1 MYLLKKSLIIATF
14 FLVTL
19 AINSCGIYKKTDAP
33 VNVDDRIQKNIEEG
47 RGIKF
52 GDKRNK
58 KGVGVASFAAANPM
72 WQATLDTLD
81 FMVLSSA
88 DYGGGIVITDWYSS
102 SENNNEFI
110 KITVRFLS
118 DEIRADGLN
127 IIIHEKKCD
136 ELKNCKVKKVK
147 SNLVTEI
154 KLKILK
160 RAVLI
165 DKKLTKKKVKEFRK
179 QFPKREAPKE

>member
-1 MYLLKKSLIIATF
+1 MYLLKKSLIISTF

-19 AINSCGIYKKTDAP
+19 TINSCGIYKKTDAP
-33 VNVDDRIQKNIEEG
+33 VNVDDRIRKNIEEG
-47 RGIKF
+47 RGVKF
-52 GDKRNK
+52 GDKRN

-118 DEIRADGLN
+118 DEIRADGLS

-147 SNLVTEI
+147 SNLATEI
-154 KLKILK
+154 KLKILR

-165 DKKLTKKKVKEFRK
+165 DKKLTEKKVEEFRK
-179 QFPKREAPKE
+179 QFPKRESPKN

>member
-14 FLVTL
+14 FLMAL

-33 VNVDDRIQKNIEEG
+33 VNVDDRVRKNIEEG
-47 RGIKF
+47 RGVKF
-52 GDKRNK
+52 GDKRN

-81 FMVLSSA
+81 FMILSSA
-88 DYGGGIVITDWYSS
+88 DYGGGIIITDWYNS
-102 SENNNEFI
+102 SENYNEFI

-118 DEIRADGLN
+118 DEIRADGLS

-147 SNLVTEI
+147 SNLATEI
-154 KLKILK
+154 KLKILR

-165 DKKLTKKKVKEFRK
+165 DKKLTKKKVEEFRK
-179 QFPKREAPKE
+179 QFPKRESPKN

>member
-14 FLVTL
+14 FLITL
-19 AINSCGIYKKTDAP
+19 VINSCGIYKKTDVPA
-33 VNVDDRIQKNIEEG
+33 NVDDRIQKNIEEG
-47 RGIKF
+47 RGVKF
-52 GDKRNK
+52 GDKRK

-118 DEIRADGLN
+118 DEIRADGLS

-147 SNLVTEI
+147 SNLATEI
-154 KLKILK
+154 KLNILR

-179 QFPKREAPKE
+179 QFPKRESPKN

>member
-1 MYLLKKSLIIATF
+1 MYLLKKSLIIAAF
-14 FLVTL
+14 FLITL

-33 VNVDDRIQKNIEEG
+33 VNVDDRVRKNIEEG
-47 RGIKF
+47 RGVKF
-52 GDKRNK
+52 GDKRK

-147 SNLVTEI
+147 SNLATEI
-154 KLKILK
+154 KLKILRK
-160 RAVLI
+160 AVLI
-165 DKKLTKKKVKEFRK
+165 DKKITKKKVEEFRK
-179 QFPKREAPKE
+179 QFPKRESPKN

>member
-47 RGIKF
+47 RGVKF
-52 GDKRNK
+52 GDKRN

-88 DYGGGIVITDWYSS
+88 DYGGGIVITDWYNS

-147 SNLVTEI
+147 SNLATEI
-154 KLKILK
+154 KLKILR

-165 DKKLTKKKVKEFRK
+165 DKKLTKKKVEEFRK
-179 QFPKREAPKE
+179 QFPKRESPKE